1 VTSREFKERL
11 SRRARKAGARAPEE
25 VLAPLEVYYRL
36 LAQWNVKINLTALPL
51 RAPSDATFDR
61 LFIEPL
67 LAAELIPDAPA
78 TWFDL
83 GSGGGSPALPL
94 KLVRPSLSLTLVESK
109 TRKAAFLREAVRVLK
124 LSGTEVANMR
134 FQELPT
140 PTPAADLVTVRAVR
154 PDRTLLDESA
164 RLLRLGGHLL
174 FFGNPN
180 VLTHKAFRLQQFE
193 RTMPAEHVVTSFER
207 VFHVEQNH

>member
-1 VTSREFKERL
+1 VTSREFRERL
-11 SRRARKAGARAPEE
+11 SRRARKVGARAPEE
-25 VLAPLEVYYRL
+25 ALAPLEAYYRL

-51 RAPSDATFDR
+51 QAPSDATFDR

-67 LAAELIPDAPA
+67 LAAELIPDVPG

-94 KLVRPSLSLTLVESK
+94 KVVRPSLSLTLVESK
-109 TRKAAFLREAVRVLK
+109 TRKAAFLREVVRALK
-124 LSGTEVANMR
+124 LPGTEVANIR
-134 FQELPT
+134 FQDLPT

-164 RLLRLGGHLL
+164 RLLRVGGHLL
-174 FFGNPN
+174 FFGNPG
-180 VLTHKAFRLQQFE
+180 VLAHKAFRTQQFE
-193 RTMPAEHVVTSFER
+193 RTTSAEQVVKSFER
-207 VFHVEQNH
+207 VFHVEQND